1 MNTVILEV
9 RSLTDTLADAARAM
23 KSGRAERE
31 VRIGFATP
39 ELLWQVLTAKR
50 WELLKAMCGAGAMSI
65 REAARRVGRDV
76 KAVHGDVVALLDAQ
90 GRTGLPT
97 RTCNIRL
104 PLRGTCCVSVASD
117 VNARNNIRGNLHF
130 MNQISVADIL
140 ELPVQERIQLV
151 EVIWESIAAF
161 PNAIEVSP
169 ELKTELEARLA
180 DFERNPEAGYSWDQV
195 KAHLNSGSWR
205 TA

>member
-1 MNTVILEV
+1 MDPRL
-9 RSLTDTLADAARAM
+9 SLRCAPVPVT
-23 KSGRAERE
+23 S
-31 VRIGFATP
+31 
-39 ELLWQVLTAKR
+39 
-50 WELLKAMCGAGAMSI
+50 
-65 REAARRVGRDV
+65 
-76 KAVHGDVVALLDAQ
+76 
-90 GRTGLPT
+90 
-97 RTCNIRL
+97 N
-104 PLRGTCCVSVASD
+104 
-117 VNARNNIRGNLHF
+117 VNAQNSARGNLRS

-195 KAHLNSGSWR
+195 KAHLKSGSWR

>member
-1 MNTVILEV
+1 
-9 RSLTDTLADAARAM
+9 
-23 KSGRAERE
+23 
-31 VRIGFATP
+31 
-39 ELLWQVLTAKR
+39 
-50 WELLKAMCGAGAMSI
+50 
-65 REAARRVGRDV
+65 
-76 KAVHGDVVALLDAQ
+76 
-90 GRTGLPT
+90 
-97 RTCNIRL
+97 
-104 PLRGTCCVSVASD
+104 
-117 VNARNNIRGNLHF
+117 

-180 DFERNPEAGYSWDQV
+180 DFERNPEAGYSWDEV
-195 KAHLNSGSWR
+195 KAHLKTGSWR

>member
-1 MNTVILEV
+1 MSIV
-9 RSLTDTLADAARAM
+9 
-23 KSGRAERE
+23 
-31 VRIGFATP
+31 
-39 ELLWQVLTAKR
+39 
-50 WELLKAMCGAGAMSI
+50 GAGETADPRSSLL
-65 REAARRVGRDV
+65 AGVGRRLV
-76 KAVHGDVVALLDAQ
+76 GAVHSKPILISAGF
-90 GRTGLPT
+90 GRSGLTGCSS
-97 RTCNIRL
+97 RTHSIRL
-104 PLRGTCCVSVASD
+104 PLRGAYCLTDSAN
-117 VNARNNIRGNLHF
+117 VNAQNSVRGNLHP

-151 EVIWESIAAF
+151 EVIWESIADF

-195 KAHLNSGSWR
+195 KAHLKSGSWR

>member
-1 MNTVILEV
+1 MAFPDDQGITCQWTRTHN
-9 RSLTDTLADAARAM
+9 S
-23 KSGRAERE
+23 
-31 VRIGFATP
+31 
-39 ELLWQVLTAKR
+39 
-50 WELLKAMCGAGAMSI
+50 
-65 REAARRVGRDV
+65 RRRLRR
-76 KAVHGDVVALLDAQ
+76 ALLFA
-90 GRTGLPT
+90 GHLH
-97 RTCNIRL
+97 
-104 PLRGTCCVSVASD
+104 
-117 VNARNNIRGNLHF
+117 VNAQNVARGNLHP

-169 ELKTELEARLA
+169 ELKSELEVRLA

-195 KAHLNSGSWR
+195 KAHLKSGSWR

>member
-1 MNTVILEV
+1 V
-9 RSLTDTLADAARAM
+9 S
-23 KSGRAERE
+23 S
-31 VRIGFATP
+31 
-39 ELLWQVLTAKR
+39 
-50 WELLKAMCGAGAMSI
+50 
-65 REAARRVGRDV
+65 
-76 KAVHGDVVALLDAQ
+76 
-90 GRTGLPT
+90 
-97 RTCNIRL
+97 
-104 PLRGTCCVSVASD
+104 RGSWLNFD
-117 VNARNNIRGNLHF
+117 VNAQNSVRGNLRP

-195 KAHLNSGSWR
+195 KAHLKNGSWH